1 MALINENIDKLDE
14 EINDIQRT
22 SSEFLGVMIEEATA
36 FFNNDSNYQ
45 IFVSGTQTGK
55 ELDEKLKQLINIAKN
70 LNENEVQ
77 NIIKITTQFTQ
88 FQRNLNQGG
97 N

>member
-14 EINDIQRT
+14 QISLMHDGFNEVSSTVSEMT
-22 SSEFLGVMIEEATA
+22 S
-36 FFNNDSNYQ
+36 FFNNDTNYQ
-45 IFVSGTQTGK
+45 VFVSGTQIGN
-55 ELDEKLKQLINIAKN
+55 ELNEKLKKIIEIAKN

-77 NIIKITTQFTQ
+77 NLIKITTQFSQ
-88 FQRNLNQGG
+88 LQRDLNKGG